1 MMMGE
6 TAHGRNDT
14 RAKRHTGKTT
24 HLFNKGETTV
34 GEKTHVRNDTY
45 SVSES

>member
-6 TAHGRNDT
+6 TAHGRND
-14 RAKRHTGKTT
+14 TGKTT